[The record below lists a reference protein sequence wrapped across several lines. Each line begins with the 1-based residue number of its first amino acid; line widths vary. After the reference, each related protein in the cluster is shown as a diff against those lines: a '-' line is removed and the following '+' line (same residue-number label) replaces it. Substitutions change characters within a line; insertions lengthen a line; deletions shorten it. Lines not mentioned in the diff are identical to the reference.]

1 MSTWNRFKNSACTS
15 MMVGKHA
22 STDGSTFISRNEDRI
37 KAIEPKR
44 FLVRPAVKNRQAA
57 YVSAY
62 NQLTVPLP
70 ADSMRYTAT
79 PSVDQTQGPN
89 EEDGFNEAGVGE
101 SATESVYANPKVL
114 AYDPYVKNGLAED
127 SLTTLVL
134 PYIHS
139 AHEGVDYLG
148 RLIAKYG
155 SAEGNGIQFI
165 DQDEV
170 WYMEIAT
177 GHYWVAVRIP
187 DDCYAVAA
195 NQIAIEDIDFG
206 DSQNFAWAD
215 GIRPFVEKNHL
226 NPDDERWNFRHI
238 FGTNTKQDHHYNTP
252 RVWFAQHYLSPSLT
266 KDQTPESAD
275 MPFIRKPDHKISV
288 EDIQY
293 VLKSH
298 YNETPYDPLGSG
310 TLEQRRRYRSIALSR
325 TAQSHILQARNDSYG
340 AAQAIQWVEFGVP
353 TFCAYVPFFAN
364 ADDTDASYREFPE
377 KMDLNN
383 AYWLNEALASVV
395 ESHYAKFAKDNLDF
409 QDELQAWA
417 RRKIKAVDD
426 QISQLDGQRLT
437 SYLTSQ
443 NHDIAKH
450 FNTRAQQ
457 HLFDLLTK
465 GAELSKLTFKMD
477 PNL

>member
-1 MSTWNRFKNSACTS
+1 
-15 MMVGKHA
+15 
-22 STDGSTFISRNEDRI
+22 
-37 KAIEPKR
+37 
-44 FLVRPAVKNRQAA
+44 
-57 YVSAY
+57 
-62 NQLTVPLP
+62 
-70 ADSMRYTAT
+70 
-79 PSVDQTQGPN
+79 
-89 EEDGFNEAGVGE
+89 
-101 SATESVYANPKVL
+101 
-114 AYDPYVKNGLAED
+114 
-127 SLTTLVL
+127 
-134 PYIHS
+134 
-139 AHEGVDYLG
+139 
-148 RLIAKYG
+148 
-155 SAEGNGIQFI
+155 
-165 DQDEV
+165 
-170 WYMEIAT
+170 
-177 GHYWVAVRIP
+177 
-187 DDCYAVAA
+187 
-195 NQIAIEDIDFG
+195 
-206 DSQNFAWAD
+206 
-215 GIRPFVEKNHL
+215 
-226 NPDDERWNFRHI
+226 
-238 FGTNTKQDHHYNTP
+238 
-252 RVWFAQHYLSPSLT
+252 
-266 KDQTPESAD
+266 

-325 TAQSHILQARNDSYG
+325 TAQSHILQVRNDSYG

-395 ESHYAKFAKDNLDF
+395 ESHYAEFAKDNLDF